1 MNEHKGIKLS
11 FDKREDKNTVTHQ
24 FKIDLIDMFE
34 DDKWKSCSVLEGAC
48 YKGYTTSILSKLFE
62 RVWAVESNK
71 SFLESAKKY
80 NEKNTNIRYIRENVY
95 AGRKWKKFPIA
106 DVVFID
112 CNHDY
117 KSVTSDLEQS
127 IEHLNDGG
135 FIVMDDYGLF
145 WQLKDA
151 VHDFIKK
158 MDGEITI
165 HKYIGEPEGSTAR
178 KGKVMNDWEGII
190 LKYK

>member
-34 DDKWKSCSVLEGAC
+34 DDKWKSCSVLEVAC

-80 NEKNTNIRYIRENVY
+80 NVKNTNIRYIRENVY
-95 AGRKWKKFPIA
+95 AGRKWKRFPIA

>member
-34 DDKWKSCSVLEGAC
+34 DDKWKSCSVLEVAC

-95 AGRKWKKFPIA
+95 AGRKWKRFPIA

-127 IEHLNDGG
+127 IEHLNDGC

>member
-1 MNEHKGIKLS
+1 MKEHKGIKLS

-34 DDKWKSCSVLEGAC
+34 DDKWKSCSVLEVAC

-71 SFLESAKKY
+71 SYLESAKKY

>member
-1 MNEHKGIKLS
+1 MKEHKGIKLS

-34 DDKWKSCSVLEGAC
+34 DDKWKSCSVLEVAC

-95 AGRKWKKFPIA
+95 AGRKWKRFPIA

>member
-34 DDKWKSCSVLEGAC
+34 DDKWKSCSILEVAC

-95 AGRKWKKFPIA
+95 AGRKWKRFPIA

-151 VHDFIKK
+151 VHDFINK

>member
-34 DDKWKSCSVLEGAC
+34 DDKWKSCSVLEVAC
-48 YKGYTTSILSKLFE
+48 YKGYTTSILSKLFG

-95 AGRKWKKFPIA
+95 AGRKWKRFPIA

>member
-1 MNEHKGIKLS
+1 MIEHKGIKLS

-34 DDKWKSCSVLEGAC
+34 DDKWKSCSVLEVAC

-95 AGRKWKKFPIA
+95 AGRKWKRFPIA

>member
-1 MNEHKGIKLS
+1 M
-11 FDKREDKNTVTHQ
+11 
-24 FKIDLIDMFE
+24 
-34 DDKWKSCSVLEGAC
+34 
-48 YKGYTTSILSKLFE
+48 SKLFE

-95 AGRKWKKFPIA
+95 AGRKWKRFPIA

>member
-1 MNEHKGIKLS
+1 MIEHKGIKLS

-34 DDKWKSCSVLEGAC
+34 DDKWKSCSVLEVAC

-95 AGRKWKKFPIA
+95 AGRKWKRFPIA

-190 LKYK
+190 LKYR

>member
-34 DDKWKSCSVLEGAC
+34 DDKWKSCSVLEVAC

-95 AGRKWKKFPIA
+95 AGRKWKRFPIA

-158 MDGEITI
+158 NVKSRTPPSSQLRCSML
-165 HKYIGEPEGSTAR
+165 PSA
-178 KGKVMNDWEGII
+178 V
-190 LKYK
+190 

>member
-1 MNEHKGIKLS
+1 MIEHKGIKLS

-34 DDKWKSCSVLEGAC
+34 DDKWKSCSILEVAC

-71 SFLESAKKY
+71 SYLESAKKY

-117 KSVTSDLEQS
+117 KSVASDLEQS

-151 VHDFIKK
+151 VHDFIEK

-165 HKYIGEPEGSTAR
+165 HKYIGEPKGSTAR

-190 LKYK
+190 LKYR

>member
-34 DDKWKSCSVLEGAC
+34 DDKWKSCSVLEVAC

-95 AGRKWKKFPIA
+95 AGRKWKRFPIA

-158 MDGEITI
+158 MDGQITI

>member
-34 DDKWKSCSVLEGAC
+34 DDKWKSCSVLEVAC

-95 AGRKWKKFPIA
+95 AGRKWKRFPIA

>member
-34 DDKWKSCSVLEGAC
+34 DDKWKSCSVLEVAC

>member
-34 DDKWKSCSVLEGAC
+34 DDKWKSWSVLEVAC

>member
-34 DDKWKSCSVLEGAC
+34 DDKWKSCSVLEVAC

-95 AGRKWKKFPIA
+95 AGRKWKRFPIA

-165 HKYIGEPEGSTAR
+165 HKYIGEPEGSTAI

>member
-1 MNEHKGIKLS
+1 MSEHKGIKLS

-34 DDKWKSCSVLEGAC
+34 DDKWKSCSVLEVAC

-95 AGRKWKKFPIA
+95 AGRKWKRFPIA

>member
-34 DDKWKSCSVLEGAC
+34 DDKWKSCSILEVAC

-95 AGRKWKKFPIA
+95 AGRKWKRFPIA

-151 VHDFIKK
+151 VHDFI
-158 MDGEITI
+158 
-165 HKYIGEPEGSTAR
+165 
-178 KGKVMNDWEGII
+178 
-190 LKYK
+190 

>member
-34 DDKWKSCSVLEGAC
+34 DDKWKSCSILEVAC
-48 YKGYTTSILSKLFE
+48 YKGYTTSILSNLFE

-95 AGRKWKKFPIA
+95 AGRKWKRFPIA

>member
-34 DDKWKSCSVLEGAC
+34 DDKWKSCSVLEVAC

-95 AGRKWKKFPIA
+95 AGRKWKRFPIA

-158 MDGEITI
+158 MDGQITI

-190 LKYK
+190 LKYR

>member
-34 DDKWKSCSVLEGAC
+34 DDKWKSCSVLEVAC

-95 AGRKWKKFPIA
+95 AGRKWKRFPIA

-117 KSVTSDLEQS
+117 KSVASDLEQS

>member
-34 DDKWKSCSVLEGAC
+34 DDKWKSCSVLEVAC

-71 SFLESAKKY
+71 SFLESTKKY

-95 AGRKWKKFPIA
+95 AGRKWKRFPIA

-158 MDGEITI
+158 MDGQITI

>member
-34 DDKWKSCSVLEGAC
+34 DDKWKSCSVLEVAC

-158 MDGEITI
+158 MDGQITI